1 MRRGGREELIR
12 PECRARIE
20 EEEEEEV
27 TRETKGRE
35 RGRPRE
41 GHCSDN

>member
-12 PECRARIE
+12 PECRARI
-20 EEEEEEV
+20 EEEEV